1 MDIVVCIKRVPE
13 TTEAEVV
20 VDETGEGIREEGLVF
35 DINEAD
41 NYALEEALLLK
52 EKFGGSVLVLTLGPE
67 EADETVRSCL
77 AKGADSAIR
86 LTHDSFKG
94 SDGNTTAKILSM
106 VIKDLDFDLVLTG
119 IQADDDAWGQ
129 VGVQLAEL
137 LAVPHAALVTNLE
150 VEGESAPPSSGLP
163 SPALRPE
170 TQGRG
175 KRSRGAAKVHR
186 ELEGGLEEVL
196 ELKLPAVLTIQTGIN
211 EPRYASLRGMKKAR
225 ELEIRVLGLEE
236 IGLRED
242 DVGEAG
248 SKTKVEKLSIPV
260 VESKAEILEG
270 TPEETSG
277 RLAEILREKGAL

>member
-1 MDIVVCIKRVPE
+1 MDIVVCVKRVPE

-20 VDETGEGIREEGLVF
+20 VDETGRAIQEEGLVF

-52 EKFGGSVLVLTLGPE
+52 EKFGGSVSVLSLGGE
-67 EADETVRSCL
+67 GADETLRSCL

-86 LTHDSFKG
+86 LTDDSFNS
-94 SDGNTTAKILSM
+94 SDGSTTAKILSKA
-106 VIKDLDFDLVLTG
+106 IRGLDFDLIMTG

-137 LAVPHAALVTNLE
+137 LEVPHAALVTSLE
-150 VEGESAPPSSGLP
+150 VEGRTA
-163 SPALRPE
+163 R
-170 TQGRG
+170 
-175 KRSRGAAKVHR
+175 VNR

-196 ELKLPAVLTIQTGIN
+196 EVKLPAVFTIQTGIN
-211 EPRYASLRGMKKAR
+211 EPRYASLRGMKRAR
-225 ELEIRVLGLEE
+225 EQEITVLNLEG
-236 IGLRED
+236 IGLPADE
-242 DVGEAG
+242 VGEAG
-248 SKTKVEKLSIPV
+248 SKTRLEKLSIPV

-277 RLAEILREKGAL
+277 RLAEILKEKGAL

>member
-1 MDIVVCIKRVPE
+1 MDIIVCVKRVPE

-20 VDETGEGIREEGLVF
+20 VDETGRAIKEEGLVF

-52 EKFGGSVLVLTLGPE
+52 EKFGGSVSVLSLGGE
-67 EADETVRSCL
+67 EADETLRSCL

-86 LTHDSFKG
+86 LTDDSFKR
-94 SDGNTTAKILSM
+94 SDGNTTAKILSKA
-106 VIKDLDFDLVLTG
+106 IRGLHFDLIMTG

-137 LAVPHAALVTNLE
+137 LEVPHAALVTNLE
-150 VEGESAPPSSGLP
+150 VEATSA
-163 SPALRPE
+163 R
-170 TQGRG
+170 
-175 KRSRGAAKVHR
+175 VHR

-196 ELKLPAVLTIQTGIN
+196 EVKLPAVFTIQTGIN
-211 EPRYASLRGMKKAR
+211 EPRYASLRGMKRAR
-225 ELEIRVLGLEE
+225 EQEIKVLNLEG
-236 IGLRED
+236 IGLTADE
-242 DVGEAG
+242 VGEAG
-248 SKTKVEKLSIPV
+248 SKTKLEKLSIPV

-277 RLAEILREKGAL
+277 RLAEILKEKGAL

>member
-94 SDGNTTAKILSM
+94 SDGNTTAKILSK

-150 VEGESAPPSSGLP
+150 VEGES
-163 SPALRPE
+163 
-170 TQGRG
+170 
-175 KRSRGAAKVHR
+175 AKVHR

>member
-1 MDIVVCIKRVPE
+1 MDIVVCVKRVPE

-20 VDETGEGIREEGLVF
+20 VDETGKAIEEEGLVF

-52 EKFGGSVLVLTLGPE
+52 EKLGGSVLVLTLGAE
-67 EADETVRSCL
+67 EADETLRSCL

-86 LTHDSFKG
+86 LTDESFKG
-94 SDGNTTAKILSM
+94 SDGHTTARILSR
-106 VIKDLDFDLVLTG
+106 VIKDMEYDLVLTG

-129 VGVQLAEL
+129 VGVQLAECL
-137 LAVPHAALVTNLE
+137 GVAHASLVTKLE
-150 VEGESAPPSSGLP
+150 IDGEGAR
-163 SPALRPE
+163 A
-170 TQGRG
+170 
-175 KRSRGAAKVHR
+175 HR

-211 EPRYASLRGMKKAR
+211 EPRYASLRGMKRAR
-225 ELEIRVLGLEE
+225 EQEIKVVDLKGVDLK
-236 IGLRED
+236 ED
-242 DVGEAG
+242 EVGEVG
-248 SKTKVEKLSIPV
+248 SKTRLEKLSIPV

-270 TPEETSG
+270 TPEEISG